1 MNVRDETRHDT
12 LERFYV
18 YRDASHFVSTV
29 TVYANEGVL
38 DNTSESVFSI
48 SGEVWLYK
56 ACENKKK
63 TWYLL
68 HGLKFDI

>member
-29 TVYANEGVL
+29 AVFENESVL
-38 DNTSESVFSI
+38 ENTSESVFQFLVRYGCI
-48 SGEVWLYK
+48 KRVK
-56 ACENKKK
+56 IKKN
-63 TWYLL
+63 L
-68 HGLKFDI
+68 DICYMV